1 MTEDY
6 ESSNYTKFNPLYHS
20 VGITPESQVS
30 SYTEKINYNEYVFLD
45 KDGNT
50 KKCFKKFITLVDYV
64 KFLTGKYKNDVLI
77 LPNEESQLV
86 PESNLG
92 SESKDNLFFKT
103 IHSPH
108 NYAYVDNCFY
118 YLTSTLK
125 KKGFIHGMDVY
136 DSYVC
141 IKKDVEINIADDF
154 EYICDTKFFNDKLNN
169 LFRFKDNSI
178 SDILKNKGTEK
189 DSIEISEENID
200 LDIETLEI
208 ESLNESQEL
217 DVSELEDSDI
227 KEINELSGSECS
239 EIKDSDSE
247 LSYTDEE
254 EEDSDEYETESEE
267 EIEEDIEPQELLLVI
282 KEMPV
287 QVVSIEKCENTL
299 DSLLE
304 KNDVRME
311 ELESAMFQ
319 VIVMLYTYQ
328 TIFKFTHNDLHTNNI
343 MYVNTDLEFL
353 SYKINGICYKIP
365 TFGKIYKIIDFGR
378 SIYTVNDKVLCSDS
392 FSEHGMAH
400 TQYNFGP
407 FFNPKKPL
415 LEPNYSF
422 DLCRLGCSI
431 LDFII
436 DELDDIDKFRKIPI
450 YDLIISWIYDDNG
463 TNILY
468 KKNGDD
474 RYPEF
479 KLYKMIA
486 RIVHNHTPLKQLDHE
501 CFKKYVSTHLS
512 DVMDIDELIKN

>member
-1 MTEDY
+1 MIEDF
-6 ESSNYTKFNPLYHS
+6 EPSNYTIYNPLYNS
-20 VGITPESQVS
+20 VGITPEFSVNA
-30 SYTEKINYNEYVFLD
+30 YTQRINYNEYEFVD

-64 KFLTGKYKNDVLI
+64 KFLIGKYKNDVLV
-77 LPNEESQLV
+77 LPSLEGN
-86 PESNLG
+86 
-92 SESKDNLFFKT
+92 KDNLFEET

-118 YLTSTLK
+118 YLTSSLK
-125 KKGFIHGMDVY
+125 KKGFLHGMDVY
-136 DSYVC
+136 DSYIC
-141 IKKDVEINIADDF
+141 IKKNVEINIADDF

-169 LFRFKDNSI
+169 LFYFKDGTI
-178 SDILKNKGTEK
+178 TDILKNKTK
-189 DSIEISEENID
+189 DTIEISDENID

-208 ESLNESQEL
+208 ESVKSEEESE
-217 DVSELEDSDI
+217 E
-227 KEINELSGSECS
+227 KEINELNELESDSES
-239 EIKDSDSE
+239 ESDVKDSDSE
-247 LSYTDEE
+247 LSFTDEE
-254 EEDSDEYETESEE
+254 NESVDYETVSEKSDDESEIESEE
-267 EIEEDIEPQELLLVI
+267 QELILVI

-319 VIVMLYTYQ
+319 VIAMLHTYQ
-328 TIFKFTHNDLHTNNI
+328 SIFKFTHNDLHTNNI
-343 MYVNTDLEFL
+343 MYVNTELEFL
-353 SYKINGICYKIP
+353 FYKINGICYKIP

-392 FSEHGMAH
+392 FSENGMAH
-400 TQYNFGP
+400 TQYNFEP
-407 FFNPKKPL
+407 FFNPKKPV

-436 DELDDIDKFRKIPI
+436 DELDDIDKFRQIPV

-463 TNILY
+463 KNILY

-486 RIVHNHTPLKQLDHE
+486 RIVHKHIPLDQLNHE
-501 CFKKYVSTHLS
+501 CFKKYVSDLS
-512 DVMDIDELIKN
+512 PHTMDIDELIKDTKF

>member
-1 MTEDY
+1 MIEDY
-6 ESSNYTKFNPLYHS
+6 ESCNYTKFNPLYHS
-20 VGITPESQVS
+20 VGITPQSIVS
-30 SYTEKINYNEYVFLD
+30 EYSEKINYNEYAFLD
-45 KDGNT
+45 KDGN
-50 KKCFKKFITLVDYV
+50 KKVCFKKFITLVDYV
-64 KFLTGKYKNDVLI
+64 KFLTGKYKNEVLL
-77 LPNEESQLV
+77 LPNKE
-86 PESNLG
+86 N
-92 SESKDNLFFKT
+92 ESKDNLFLES

-118 YLTSTLK
+118 YLTSLLK
-125 KKGFIHGMDVY
+125 KNGFMHGMEVY
-136 DSYVC
+136 DSYLC
-141 IKKDVEINIADDF
+141 IKKNVEINIADDF
-154 EYICDTKFFNDKLNN
+154 EYICDTKFFNDKINH
-169 LFRFKDNSI
+169 LFHFKDDSI
-178 SDILKNKGTEK
+178 SDILKNKVKENE
-189 DSIEISEENID
+189 SIKISEENIE
-200 LDIETLEI
+200 LDIETLELSDS
-208 ESLNESQEL
+208 ESESE
-217 DVSELEDSDI
+217 SDSKEFEEI
-227 KEINELSGSECS
+227 KELNELSGSECS
-239 EIKDSDSE
+239 DVKDSDSE

-254 EEDSDEYETESEE
+254 GEESDEYVTESEE
-267 EIEEDIEPQELLLVI
+267 EIEEDIEPQELVLVI

-304 KNDVRME
+304 ENDVRME

-328 TIFKFTHNDLHTNNI
+328 SLYKFTHNDLHTNNI
-343 MYVNTDLEFL
+343 MYVNTELEFL
-353 SYKINGICYKIP
+353 SYKINGIFYKIP

-378 SIYTVNDKVLCSDS
+378 SIYTVNDTVLCSDS

-407 FFNPKKPL
+407 FLNPKKPV

-501 CFKKYVSTHLS
+501 CFKKYVCDQIKITEL
-512 DVMDIDELIKN
+512 MDIDELIRTTF

>member
-1 MTEDY
+1 MIEDCD
-6 ESSNYTKFNPLYHS
+6 SSNYTKFNPLYNS
-20 VGITPESQVS
+20 VGITPETQVS
-30 SYTEKINYNEYVFLD
+30 KYTERINYNEYTFVD

-50 KKCFKKFITLVDYV
+50 KNCFKKFITLVDYV
-64 KFLTGKYKNDVLI
+64 KFLTGKYKNDVLL
-77 LPNEESQLV
+77 LPDTPTPSNE
-86 PESNLG
+86 
-92 SESKDNLFFKT
+92 DNLFIQT

-118 YLTSTLK
+118 YLTSVLK
-125 KKGFIHGMDVY
+125 KKGFSHGIDVF
-136 DSYVC
+136 DSYIC
-141 IKKDVEINIADDF
+141 LKNNVEINIADDF
-154 EYICDTKFFNDKLNN
+154 EYICDTKFFNEKLNN
-169 LFRFKDNSI
+169 LFYFKDESI
-178 SDILKNKGTEK
+178 SDILKNKTNDKETIK
-189 DSIEISEENID
+189 ISDEEID

-208 ESLNESQEL
+208 ESLNGS
-217 DVSELEDSDI
+217 DNSSETN
-227 KEINELSGSECS
+227 EITEVNELSGSECS

-247 LSYTDEE
+247 LSFTDDEE
-254 EEDSDEYETESEE
+254 ESDEYETESDE
-267 EIEEDIEPQELLLVI
+267 EIEEDIEPHELVLVI

-299 DSLLE
+299 DSLLD

-319 VIVMLYTYQ
+319 VIVMLHTYQ
-328 TIFKFTHNDLHTNNI
+328 SIFKFTHNDLHTNNI
-343 MYVNTDLEFL
+343 MYINTDLEFL
-353 SYKINGICYKIP
+353 SYKINGVLYKIP

-378 SIYTVNDKVLCSDS
+378 SIYTVNDNVLCSDS
-392 FSEHGMAH
+392 FSENGMAH

-407 FFNPKKPL
+407 FLNPKKPV

-463 TNILY
+463 KNILY

-486 RIVHNHTPLKQLDHE
+486 RIVHNHTPLIQLEHE
-501 CFKKYVSTHLS
+501 CFKKYVTHVTNLK
-512 DVMDIDELIKN
+512 DVMDIDDLIKNKPF

>member
-1 MTEDY
+1 MIKDY
-6 ESSNYTKFNPLYHS
+6 ESSNYTNFNPLYNS
-20 VGITPESQVS
+20 VGITPESLVKT
-30 SYTEKINYNEYVFLD
+30 YTERITYNEYEFVD

-64 KFLTGKYKNDVLI
+64 KFLIGKYKNDVLV
-77 LPNEESQLV
+77 LPSLENK
-86 PESNLG
+86 
-92 SESKDNLFFKT
+92 KDDLFQET

-125 KKGFIHGMDVY
+125 KRGFLHGMEVY
-136 DSYVC
+136 DSYIC
-141 IKKDVEINIADDF
+141 IKNDVEINIADDF

-169 LFRFKDNSI
+169 LFYFKDGTI
-178 SDILKNKGTEK
+178 TDILRNKGKET
-189 DSIEISEENID
+189 IEISDENIE

-208 ESLNESQEL
+208 ESLNG
-217 DVSELEDSDI
+217 SDTEEI
-227 KEINELSGSECS
+227 TEINDNSGSECS
-239 EIKDSDSE
+239 VKDSDSE
-247 LSYTDEE
+247 LSFTDEE
-254 EEDSDEYETESEE
+254 FEEDEYETESEE
-267 EIEEDIEPQELLLVI
+267 SEEESEMESQELILVI

-343 MYVNTDLEFL
+343 MYVNTELEFL
-353 SYKINGICYKIP
+353 FYKINGIYYKIP

-378 SIYTVNDKVLCSDS
+378 SIYTVNNKVLCSDS
-392 FSEHGMAH
+392 FSENGMAH
-400 TQYNFGP
+400 TQYNFEP
-407 FFNPKKPL
+407 FFNPKKPV

-436 DELDDIDKFRKIPI
+436 DDLDDIDKFRQIPV

-463 TNILY
+463 KNILY

-501 CFKKYVSTHLS
+501 CFKKYVSVINPNT
-512 DVMDIDELIKN
+512 MDIDELIKS

>member
-1 MTEDY
+1 MIEDY
-6 ESSNYTKFNPLYHS
+6 ESSNYTTFNPLYES
-20 VGITPESQVS
+20 VGITPQTIVS
-30 SYTEKINYNEYVFLD
+30 TYTEKINYNEYTFVD
-45 KDGNT
+45 KEGNT

-64 KFLTGKYKNDVLI
+64 KFLTGKYKNDVLM
-77 LPNEESQLV
+77 LPKKENETETDSK
-86 PESNLG
+86 EKSNH
-92 SESKDNLFFKT
+92 NLFVET

-118 YLTSTLK
+118 YLTSLLK
-125 KKGFIHGMDVY
+125 NKGFMHGMEVY

-141 IKKDVEINIADDF
+141 IKKEVEINIADDF
-154 EYICDTKFFNDKLNN
+154 EYICDTKFFNDRLNQ
-169 LFRFKDNSI
+169 LFHFKDESI
-178 SDILKNKGTEK
+178 SDILKNKGKEK

-208 ESLNESQEL
+208 ESLKS
-217 DVSELEDSDI
+217 DSDSESEI
-227 KEINELSGSECS
+227 KEVNELSPSECS

-247 LSYTDEE
+247 LSFTDEE
-254 EEDSDEYETESEE
+254 EEESDEYETESDE
-267 EIEEDIEPQELLLVI
+267 EIEEDIEPQELILVI
-282 KEMPV
+282 NEMPV

-328 TIFKFTHNDLHTNNI
+328 SVYKFTHNDLHTNNI

-353 SYKINGICYKIP
+353 SYKINGILYKIP

-378 SIYTVNDKVLCSDS
+378 SIYTVNEKVLCSDS
-392 FSEHGMAH
+392 FSENGMAH

-407 FFNPKKPL
+407 FFNPKKPV

-501 CFKKYVSTHLS
+501 CFKKYVSANLT
-512 DVMDIDELIKN
+512 DVMDIDELIKSPLF

>member
-1 MTEDY
+1 MIEDF
-6 ESSNYTKFNPLYHS
+6 ESSNYTIYNPLYNS
-20 VGITPESQVS
+20 VGITPESLVKT
-30 SYTEKINYNEYVFLD
+30 YTEKINYNEYSFVD

-64 KFLTGKYKNDVLI
+64 KFLIGKYKNDVLV
-77 LPNEESQLV
+77 LPSLEGAKE
-86 PESNLG
+86 
-92 SESKDNLFFKT
+92 NLFQET

-118 YLTSTLK
+118 YLTSALK
-125 KKGFIHGMDVY
+125 KKGFLHGMEVY
-136 DSYVC
+136 DSYIC

-154 EYICDTKFFNDKLNN
+154 EYICDTKFFNEKLNN
-169 LFRFKDNSI
+169 LFYFKDGTI
-178 SDILKNKGTEK
+178 TDILKNKGK
-189 DSIEISEENID
+189 DSIEISDENID

-208 ESLNESQEL
+208 ESLNG
-217 DVSELEDSDI
+217 SEETEKENDKNETEKENEEI
-227 KEINELSGSECS
+227 TEINDLSGSECS
-239 EIKDSDSE
+239 IKDSDSE
-247 LSYTDEE
+247 LSFTDEE
-254 EEDSDEYETESEE
+254 NEISDDYETVSEESEE
-267 EIEEDIEPQELLLVI
+267 SDIESEEQELVLVI

-319 VIVMLYTYQ
+319 VITMLHTYQ
-328 TIFKFTHNDLHTNNI
+328 SIFKFTHNDLHTNNI
-343 MYVNTDLEFL
+343 MYVNTEIEYLF
-353 SYKINGICYKIP
+353 YKINGLHYKIP

-392 FSEHGMAH
+392 FSENGMAH
-400 TQYNFGP
+400 TQYNFEP
-407 FFNPKKPL
+407 FLNPKKPV

-436 DELDDIDKFRKIPI
+436 DDLDDIDKFRQIPV
-450 YDLIISWIYDDNG
+450 YDLIISWIYDDHG
-463 TNILY
+463 KNILY

-501 CFKKYVSTHLS
+501 CFKKYVSESSS
-512 DVMDIDELIKN
+512 DTMDIDDLIKTTTRI

>member
-1 MTEDY
+1 MEDF
-6 ESSNYTKFNPLYHS
+6 ESSNYTTFNPLYEC
-20 VGITPESQVS
+20 VGIAPERVVS
-30 SYTEKINYNEYVFLD
+30 TYTEKINYNEYSFVD

-64 KFLTGKYKNDVLI
+64 KFLTGKYKNDVLL
-77 LPNEESQLV
+77 LPKKETDT
-86 PESNLG
+86 
-92 SESKDNLFFKT
+92 KDNLFVET

-118 YLTSTLK
+118 YLTSLLK
-125 KKGFIHGMDVY
+125 KKGFMHGMEVY
-136 DSYVC
+136 DSYIC

-154 EYICDTKFFNDKLNN
+154 EYICDTKFFNDKLNHS
-169 LFRFKDNSI
+169 FHFKDDSI
-178 SDILKNKGTEK
+178 SDILKNKGKENEP
-189 DSIEISEENID
+189 IEISEENID
-200 LDIETLEI
+200 LDIENLDI
-208 ESLNESQEL
+208 DSDKESESDSESRKSYDLNE
-217 DVSELEDSDI
+217 I

-239 EIKDSDSE
+239 DIKDSDSE
-247 LSYTDEE
+247 LSFTDEE
-254 EEDSDEYETESEE
+254 EEESDEYETESEE
-267 EIEEDIEPQELLLVI
+267 EIEEDIEPQELVLVI

-328 TIFKFTHNDLHTNNI
+328 SVYKFTHNDLHTNNI
-343 MYVNTDLEFL
+343 MYVHTDLEFL
-353 SYKINGICYKIP
+353 TYKINGNCYKIP

-407 FFNPKKPL
+407 FLNPKKPV

-501 CFKKYVSTHLS
+501 CFKKYVSTNLT
-512 DVMDIDELIKN
+512 DVMDIDELIKTQVH

>member
-1 MTEDY
+1 MINDY
-6 ESSNYTKFNPLYHS
+6 ESSNYTIYNPLYDS
-20 VGITPESQVS
+20 VGITPESSVNT
-30 SYTEKINYNEYVFLD
+30 YTEKINYNEYEFVD

-64 KFLTGKYKNDVLI
+64 KFLIGKYKNDVLV
-77 LPNEESQLV
+77 LPSLEGKKE
-86 PESNLG
+86 
-92 SESKDNLFFKT
+92 DLFQET

-118 YLTSTLK
+118 YLTSALK
-125 KKGFIHGMDVY
+125 KKGFLHGMEVY
-136 DSYVC
+136 DSYIC

-154 EYICDTKFFNDKLNN
+154 EYICDTKFFNEKLNN
-169 LFRFKDNSI
+169 LFYFKDGTI
-178 SDILKNKGTEK
+178 TDILKNKRME
-189 DSIEISEENID
+189 SIEISDENID

-208 ESLNESQEL
+208 ESIN
-217 DVSELEDSDI
+217 SDDENKEEPEE
-227 KEINELSGSECS
+227 KEITEFNEVESECS
-239 EIKDSDSE
+239 VKDSDSE
-247 LSYTDEE
+247 LSFTDEE
-254 EEDSDEYETESEE
+254 NEDSDDYETVSEESESE
-267 EIEEDIEPQELLLVI
+267 SEMETQDLILVI

-319 VIVMLYTYQ
+319 VIAMLYTYQ
-328 TIFKFTHNDLHTNNI
+328 SIFKFTHNDLHTNNI
-343 MYVNTDLEFL
+343 MYVNTELEFL
-353 SYKINGICYKIP
+353 FYKINGIYYKIP

-392 FSEHGMAH
+392 FSENGMAH
-400 TQYNFGP
+400 TQYNFEP
-407 FFNPKKPL
+407 FLNPKKPI

-436 DELDDIDKFRKIPI
+436 DDLDDIDKFRQIPV
-450 YDLIISWIYDDNG
+450 YDLIISWIYDDKNK
-463 TNILY
+463 NILY

-501 CFKKYVSTHLS
+501 CFKKYISEASQDT
-512 DVMDIDELIKN
+512 MDIDDLIKGTTKI

>member
-1 MTEDY
+1 MINDY
-6 ESSNYTKFNPLYHS
+6 ESSNYTIYNPLYDS
-20 VGITPESQVS
+20 VGITPESSVNT
-30 SYTEKINYNEYVFLD
+30 YTEKINYNEYEFVD

-64 KFLTGKYKNDVLI
+64 KFLIGKYKNDVLV
-77 LPNEESQLV
+77 LPSLE
-86 PESNLG
+86 G
-92 SESKDNLFFKT
+92 KKDDLFQET

-118 YLTSTLK
+118 YLTSALK
-125 KKGFIHGMDVY
+125 KKGFLHGMEVY
-136 DSYVC
+136 DSYIC

-169 LFRFKDNSI
+169 LFYFKDGTI
-178 SDILKNKGTEK
+178 TDILKNKGME
-189 DSIEISEENID
+189 SIEISEENIE

-208 ESLNESQEL
+208 ESIKSEDENKDECEECEEKEITEL
-217 DVSELEDSDI
+217 DEVE
-227 KEINELSGSECS
+227 SECS
-239 EIKDSDSE
+239 VKDSDSE
-247 LSYTDEE
+247 MSFTDEE
-254 EEDSDEYETESEE
+254 VEDSEYETVSEESESE
-267 EIEEDIEPQELLLVI
+267 SEMEAQDLILVI

-304 KNDVRME
+304 KNDVLME

-319 VIVMLYTYQ
+319 VIAMLYTYQ
-328 TIFKFTHNDLHTNNI
+328 SIFKFTHNDLHTNNI
-343 MYVNTDLEFL
+343 MYVNTELEFL
-353 SYKINGICYKIP
+353 FYKINGTHYKIP

-392 FSEHGMAH
+392 FSENGMAH
-400 TQYNFGP
+400 TQYNFEP
-407 FFNPKKPL
+407 FFNPKKPV

-436 DELDDIDKFRKIPI
+436 DDLDDIDKFRQIPV

-463 TNILY
+463 KNILY

-486 RIVHNHTPLKQLDHE
+486 RIVHNHMPLKQLDHE
-501 CFKKYVSTHLS
+501 CFKKYVSVS
-512 DVMDIDELIKN
+512 ESNPNIMDIDDLIKNTTKI

>member
-1 MTEDY
+1 MINDY
-6 ESSNYTKFNPLYHS
+6 ESSNYTIYNPLYDS
-20 VGITPESQVS
+20 VGITPESSVNT
-30 SYTEKINYNEYVFLD
+30 YTEKINYNEYEFVD
-45 KDGNT
+45 KYGNT

-64 KFLTGKYKNDVLI
+64 KFLIGKYKNDVLV
-77 LPNEESQLV
+77 LPSLE
-86 PESNLG
+86 G
-92 SESKDNLFFKT
+92 KKDDLFQET

-118 YLTSTLK
+118 YLTSALK
-125 KKGFIHGMDVY
+125 KKGFLHGMEVY
-136 DSYVC
+136 DSYIC

-169 LFRFKDNSI
+169 LFYFKDGTI
-178 SDILKNKGTEK
+178 TDILKNKGME
-189 DSIEISEENID
+189 SIEISEENIE

-208 ESLNESQEL
+208 DSIKSEEEEEEEEEEITELNEVE
-217 DVSELEDSDI
+217 
-227 KEINELSGSECS
+227 SECS
-239 EIKDSDSE
+239 VKDSDSE
-247 LSYTDEE
+247 MSFTD
-254 EEDSDEYETESEE
+254 E
-267 EIEEDIEPQELLLVI
+267 EIEETEYETVSEESESESEMETQDLILVI

-319 VIVMLYTYQ
+319 VIAMLYTYQ
-328 TIFKFTHNDLHTNNI
+328 SIFKFTHNDLHTNNI
-343 MYVNTDLEFL
+343 MYVNTELEFL
-353 SYKINGICYKIP
+353 FYKINGIYYKIP

-392 FSEHGMAH
+392 FSENGMAH
-400 TQYNFGP
+400 TQYNFEP
-407 FFNPKKPL
+407 FLNPNKPV

-436 DELDDIDKFRKIPI
+436 DDLDDIDKFRQIPV

-463 TNILY
+463 KNILY

-486 RIVHNHTPLKQLDHE
+486 RIVHNHTPLGQLGHE
-501 CFKKYVSTHLS
+501 CFRKYVSES
-512 DVMDIDELIKN
+512 NPNIMDIDDLIKTTTKI

>member
-1 MTEDY
+1 MIEDF
-6 ESSNYTKFNPLYHS
+6 EPSNYTIYNPLYNS
-20 VGITPESQVS
+20 VGITPEFSVNA
-30 SYTEKINYNEYVFLD
+30 YTQRINYNEYEFVD

-50 KKCFKKFITLVDYV
+50 KICFKKFITLVDYV
-64 KFLTGKYKNDVLI
+64 KFLIGKYKNDVLVMPS
-77 LPNEESQLV
+77 LEGTME
-86 PESNLG
+86 
-92 SESKDNLFFKT
+92 NLFQET

-118 YLTSTLK
+118 YLTSALK
-125 KKGFIHGMDVY
+125 KKGFLHGMEVY
-136 DSYVC
+136 DSYIC

-154 EYICDTKFFNDKLNN
+154 EYICETKFFNEKLNN
-169 LFRFKDNSI
+169 LFYFKDGTI
-178 SDILKNKGTEK
+178 TDILKNKGK
-189 DSIEISEENID
+189 DSIEISDENIE

-208 ESLNESQEL
+208 ESIKSESENEEN
-217 DVSELEDSDI
+217 EE
-227 KEINELSGSECS
+227 KEITELNELSGSECS
-239 EIKDSDSE
+239 DVKDSDSE
-247 LSYTDEE
+247 LSFTDEE
-254 EEDSDEYETESEE
+254 NESDDYETVSEKSDDESEIESEE
-267 EIEEDIEPQELLLVI
+267 QELILVI

-319 VIVMLYTYQ
+319 VIAMLHTYQ
-328 TIFKFTHNDLHTNNI
+328 SIFKFTHNDLHTNNI
-343 MYVNTDLEFL
+343 MYVNTEIEYLF
-353 SYKINGICYKIP
+353 YKINGVFYKIP

-392 FSEHGMAH
+392 FSENGMAH
-400 TQYNFGP
+400 TQYNFEP
-407 FFNPKKPL
+407 FLNPKKPV

-436 DELDDIDKFRKIPI
+436 DELDDIDKFRQIPV

-463 TNILY
+463 KNILY

-486 RIVHNHTPLKQLDHE
+486 RIVHKHTPLRQLEHE
-501 CFKKYVSTHLS
+501 CFKKYVSESNLDT
-512 DVMDIDELIKN
+512 MDIDDLIKSTTKI

>member
-1 MTEDY
+1 MEDF
-6 ESSNYTKFNPLYHS
+6 ESSNYTTFNPLYES
-20 VGITPESQVS
+20 VGIAPESLVS
-30 SYTEKINYNEYVFLD
+30 TYTEKISYNEYSFVD
-45 KDGNT
+45 KEGNT

-64 KFLTGKYKNDVLI
+64 KFLTGKYKNDVLL
-77 LPNEESQLV
+77 LPNKDT
-86 PESNLG
+86 
-92 SESKDNLFFKT
+92 ESKENLFVET
-103 IHSPH
+103 IQSPH

-118 YLTSTLK
+118 YLTSLLK
-125 KKGFIHGMDVY
+125 KKGFMHGMEVY
-136 DSYVC
+136 DSYIC

-154 EYICDTKFFNDKLNN
+154 EYICDTKFFNDKLNHA
-169 LFRFKDNSI
+169 FHFKDDSI
-178 SDILKNKGTEK
+178 SDILKNKGKENET
-189 DSIEISEENID
+189 IEISEENIE
-200 LDIETLEI
+200 LDIENLDI
-208 ESLNESQEL
+208 DSDPESDSESVSKSDDLNE
-217 DVSELEDSDI
+217 I

-239 EIKDSDSE
+239 DVKDSDSE

-254 EEDSDEYETESEE
+254 EEESDEYETESDE
-267 EIEEDIEPQELLLVI
+267 EIEEDIEPQELVLVI

-328 TIFKFTHNDLHTNNI
+328 SVYKFTHNDLHTNNI
-343 MYVNTDLEFL
+343 MYVNTELEFL
-353 SYKINGICYKIP
+353 SYKINGLCYKIP

-378 SIYTVNDKVLCSDS
+378 SIYTVNDTVLCSDS

-407 FFNPKKPL
+407 FLNPKKPV

-501 CFKKYVSTHLS
+501 CFKKYVSTHVT
-512 DVMDIDELIKN
+512 DVMDIDELIKTQAH

>member
-1 MTEDY
+1 MIEDY
-6 ESSNYTKFNPLYHS
+6 ESSNYTKFNPLYDS
-20 VGITPESQVS
+20 VGITPETIVDT
-30 SYTEKINYNEYVFLD
+30 YTEKINYNEYSFVD
-45 KDGNT
+45 KEGNT

-64 KFLTGKYKNDVLI
+64 KFLTGKYKNDVLM
-77 LPNEESQLV
+77 LPTKSET
-86 PESNLG
+86 ESN
-92 SESKDNLFFKT
+92 ELFVQT

-118 YLTSTLK
+118 YLTSILK
-125 KKGFIHGMDVY
+125 KKGFMHGMDVF
-136 DSYVC
+136 DSYIC
-141 IKKDVEINIADDF
+141 IKKNVEINIADDF

-169 LFRFKDNSI
+169 LFHFKDESI
-178 SDILKNKGTEK
+178 SDILKNKGVEK
-189 DSIEISEENID
+189 ETIEISEENIE

-208 ESLNESQEL
+208 ESLNSESE
-217 DVSELEDSDI
+217 SESETNSKDPEI

-254 EEDSDEYETESEE
+254 EEESDEYETESDE
-267 EIEEDIEPQELLLVI
+267 EIEEDIEPQELILVI

-328 TIFKFTHNDLHTNNI
+328 TVFKFTHNDLHTNNI

-392 FSEHGMAH
+392 FSENGMAH

-407 FFNPKKPL
+407 FLNPKKPV

-450 YDLIISWIYDDNG
+450 YDLIISWIYDDKG

-501 CFKKYVSTHLS
+501 CFKKYVSTQLN
-512 DVMDIDELIKN
+512 DVMDIDEIIKG

>member
-1 MTEDY
+1 
-6 ESSNYTKFNPLYHS
+6 
-20 VGITPESQVS
+20 
-30 SYTEKINYNEYVFLD
+30 
-45 KDGNT
+45 
-50 KKCFKKFITLVDYV
+50 
-64 KFLTGKYKNDVLI
+64 
-77 LPNEESQLV
+77 
-86 PESNLG
+86 
-92 SESKDNLFFKT
+92 
-103 IHSPH
+103 
-108 NYAYVDNCFY
+108 
-118 YLTSTLK
+118 
-125 KKGFIHGMDVY
+125 
-136 DSYVC
+136 
-141 IKKDVEINIADDF
+141 
-154 EYICDTKFFNDKLNN
+154 
-169 LFRFKDNSI
+169 
-178 SDILKNKGTEK
+178 
-189 DSIEISEENID
+189 
-200 LDIETLEI
+200 
-208 ESLNESQEL
+208 
-217 DVSELEDSDI
+217 
-227 KEINELSGSECS
+227 
-239 EIKDSDSE
+239 
-247 LSYTDEE
+247 
-254 EEDSDEYETESEE
+254 
-267 EIEEDIEPQELLLVI
+267 
-282 KEMPV
+282 
-287 QVVSIEKCENTL
+287 
-299 DSLLE
+299 
-304 KNDVRME
+304 ME

-328 TIFKFTHNDLHTNNI
+328 SVYKFTHNDLHTNNI
-343 MYVNTDLEFL
+343 MYVHTDLEFL

-407 FFNPKKPL
+407 FLNPKKPV

-501 CFKKYVSTHLS
+501 CFKKYVLTHLT
-512 DVMDIDELIKN
+512 DVMDIDELIKTQVH

>member
-1 MTEDY
+1 MIEDY
-6 ESSNYTKFNPLYHS
+6 ESSNYTIYNPLYNS
-20 VGITPESQVS
+20 VGITPESLVNTYS
-30 SYTEKINYNEYVFLD
+30 EKINYNEYSFVD

-64 KFLTGKYKNDVLI
+64 KFLIGKYKNEVLV
-77 LPNEESQLV
+77 LPSLE
-86 PESNLG
+86 G
-92 SESKDNLFFKT
+92 SKDNLFQET

-125 KKGFIHGMDVY
+125 KKGFLHGMEVY
-136 DSYVC
+136 DSYIC

-154 EYICDTKFFNDKLNN
+154 EYICDTKFFNEKLNN
-169 LFRFKDNSI
+169 LFYFKDGTI
-178 SDILKNKGTEK
+178 TDILKNKGK
-189 DSIEISEENID
+189 DSIEISDENIE

-208 ESLNESQEL
+208 DSIN
-217 DVSELEDSDI
+217 DEDEE
-227 KEINELSGSECS
+227 KEITELNELSGSECS
-239 EIKDSDSE
+239 DVKDSDSE
-247 LSYTDEE
+247 LSFTDEE
-254 EEDSDEYETESEE
+254 NDNSEDYETVSEESESE
-267 EIEEDIEPQELLLVI
+267 SEIESQEQELILVI

-287 QVVSIEKCENTL
+287 QVVSIEKCENTM

-319 VIVMLYTYQ
+319 VIVMLHTYQ
-328 TIFKFTHNDLHTNNI
+328 SIFKFTHNDLHTNNI
-343 MYVNTDLEFL
+343 MYVNTELEFL
-353 SYKINGICYKIP
+353 FYKINGVFYKIP

-392 FSEHGMAH
+392 FSENGMAH
-400 TQYNFGP
+400 TQYNFEP
-407 FFNPKKPL
+407 FFNPKKPV

-436 DELDDIDKFRKIPI
+436 DDLDDIDKFRQIPV

-463 TNILY
+463 KNILY

-501 CFKKYVSTHLS
+501 CFKKYVSDASPDT
-512 DVMDIDELIKN
+512 MDIDDLIKGTTRI